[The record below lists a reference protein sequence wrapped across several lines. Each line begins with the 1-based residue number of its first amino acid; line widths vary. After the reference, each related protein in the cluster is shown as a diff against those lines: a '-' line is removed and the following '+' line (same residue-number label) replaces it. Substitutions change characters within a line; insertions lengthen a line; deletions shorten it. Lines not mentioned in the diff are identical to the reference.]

1 MRRTPQ
7 HEEHSGGSQV
17 RTERGMGEWGRE
29 GGSGGAAGHSLPPL
43 SLSSPPILPSRGCPS
58 FRFRYNTLRTLL
70 ATIHLRSSSYLAG
83 LPEYR
88 EAFAVSAISSHWALP
103 AFNKH
108 LTSSSSA
115 LAHSRHSLFS
125 SRRGSAWDMPGR
137 GREEEEEV
145 APSHHA
151 GVRVK
156 RRGRRGCWMVGG

>member
-125 SRRGSAWDMPGR
+125 SRGGSAWDMPGR
-137 GREEEEEV
+137 GREEEEV